1 MDKDD
6 IAVLIARL
14 SAQQVLPRADALV
27 RRAITDAAFHDA
39 LQERLAACGLEF
51 HDNPYADHVA
61 LRLKREFEAPVMGGE
76 SSWLSNN
83 LGLPR
88 DAVALLVVL
97 WALLILPKRQRQI
110 ERKQKELPA
119 NQGEMFAQ
127 ERPLPDA
134 AAVGVSVATT
144 ALFTDFADRLGG
156 RTKLQANLGLLKRLG
171 FVEETRKGELVE
183 GPLLDVVL
191 DYNRMAGRILDGALT
206 DLLAQGAAAAP
217 EDH

>member
-1 MDKDD
+1 MDKD
-6 IAVLIARL
+6 IAILIARL
-14 SAQQVLPRADALV
+14 SARQVLPRSDALV
-27 RRAITDAAFHDA
+27 RRAITDASFHEQ
-39 LQERLAACGLEF
+39 LQARLAECGLEF

-88 DAVALLVVL
+88 DAIALLVVL

-110 ERKQKELPA
+110 ERKQKEQPA
-119 NQGEMFAQ
+119 DQGEMFAQ
-127 ERPLPDA
+127 EKPVPDA
-134 AAVGVSVATT
+134 ASVGVSVATA
-144 ALFTDFADRLGG
+144 ALYSDFADRLGG
-156 RTKLQANLGLLKRLG
+156 RTKLQANLGTLKRLG
-171 FVEETRKGELVE
+171 FVEETRKGELIE

-206 DLLAQGAAAAP
+206 DLLAQASPPAP
-217 EDH
+217 EAP